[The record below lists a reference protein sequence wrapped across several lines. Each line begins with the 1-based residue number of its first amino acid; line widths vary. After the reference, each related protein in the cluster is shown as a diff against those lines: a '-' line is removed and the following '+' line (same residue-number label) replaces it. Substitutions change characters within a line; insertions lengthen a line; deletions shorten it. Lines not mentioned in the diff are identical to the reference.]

1 MRRGTTP
8 TLVLEMPGEIPVKD
22 LSELV
27 LSIQQKNN
35 EVIEKRLFD
44 MSVDEMTNTLEVVLM
59 QEETLLLQDSR
70 IADVQVKVKL
80 ADDSVIASEVIR
92 VPVSEILNE
101 EVI

>member
-8 TLVLEMPGEIPVKD
+8 TLVLEMPSEIPVKD
-22 LSELV
+22 LLELV
-27 LSIQQKNN
+27 LSIQQKNKG
-35 EVIEKRLFD
+35 VIEKRLFD
-44 MSVDEMTNTLEVVLM
+44 MTADETANALEVVLT

-70 IADVQVKVKL
+70 VADVQVKVKFT
-80 ADDSVIASEVIR
+80 DGSVIASEVIR